1 MEKEPKVVKDEYVE
15 HMPEIIPTTVDN
27 VQNEFLYGKSIE
39 RLDYNTALR
48 NKPSSGSPY
57 ANSVSYTTTGVK
69 TVTGVGFMPSIIKI
83 KANTAT
89 SFSDGIYDGS

>member
-1 MEKEPKVVKDEYVE
+1 MAKEETIWKPEGIVSDETKTKERSVPFGETQDQLVPGLHYPK
-15 HMPEIIPTTVDN
+15 
-27 VQNEFLYGKSIE
+27 L
-39 RLDYNTALR
+39 
-48 NKPSSGSPY
+48 SSGSPY